1 MKIYSKFHDYYDS
14 VLGLGVDETV
24 SWTRTP
30 TKIEKTV
37 LPEKMR
43 KWRRPSIQSLIRM
56 DGFARLPPTTKSI
69 SIESYIVILAG
80 KLFSGITLTI
90 YGPIPPQKLQPLVLA
105 RHWCSSIDELNSV
118 LIRYGCTA
126 LQQSIEKAP
135 NKNKNRTDGFYLR
148 GGDVIGTLKKHFSRA
163 DHITRAELDLL
174 HSTVKSPVVVLMR
187 DPTDTRVYVC
197 DYICIANAELKD
209 LGFASVVDPFTAY
222 QEISSYI
229 SGVLGVESVEPVV
242 ISDKSQLIK
251 KGFDEK
257 SFKNRGTKKP
267 RRKNKPTS

>member
-14 VLGLGVDETV
+14 VLGLGVDETI

-30 TKIEKTV
+30 TKIEMSV

-43 KWRRPSIQSLIRM
+43 KWRRPSIYSFIRM
-56 DGFARLPPTTKSI
+56 DRFTHLPPTTR
-69 SIESYIVILAG
+69 SIETESHIVILAG

-90 YGPIPPQKLQPLVLA
+90 YGPNPPQKLQPLVLA
-105 RHWCSSIDELNSV
+105 RHWCSSIDEFNSV

-126 LQQSIEKAP
+126 LQQRIEKAP
-135 NKNKNRTDGFYLR
+135 NKNRNRTDGFYLR
-148 GGDVIGTLKKHFSRA
+148 GGVGFALNQHFSRA

-174 HSTVKSPVVVLMR
+174 HSTVKSPVIVLMR
-187 DPTDTRVYVC
+187 DPDDTRVYVR
-197 DYICIANAELKD
+197 DYVCIANAELKD
-209 LGFASVVDPFTAY
+209 LGFASVMDPFTAY
-222 QEISSYI
+222 QEISSYV
-229 SGVLGVESVEPVV
+229 SGVLGVESIEPVI